1 MSASRLLI
9 VDDDPQVLHVLTLVL
24 AEAGF
29 EVMPAAT
36 GSEALERAA
45 ARPPEA
51 AIIDLVLPDE
61 DGTEVCRRLRE
72 WSRIPILMLSAV
84 DDERKKVRAL
94 ERGADDYLTKPFA
107 PAELIAR
114 LEAVLRRTDRT
125 SRCPT
130 W

>member
-1 MSASRLLI
+1 MSAPRLLI

-24 AEAGF
+24 TEAGF

-36 GSEALERAA
+36 GSEALGRAA

-72 WSRIPILMLSAV
+72 WSQIPDSH
-84 DDERKKVRAL
+84 AL
-94 ERGADDYLTKPFA
+94 G
-107 PAELIAR
+107 
-114 LEAVLRRTDRT
+114 RR
-125 SRCPT
+125 
-130 W
+130 